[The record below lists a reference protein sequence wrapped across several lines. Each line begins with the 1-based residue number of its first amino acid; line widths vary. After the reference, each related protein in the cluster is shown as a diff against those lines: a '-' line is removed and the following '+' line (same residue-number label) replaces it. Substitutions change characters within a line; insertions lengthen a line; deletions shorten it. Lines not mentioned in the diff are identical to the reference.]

1 MIVVV
6 VVVVV
11 VVVGILL
18 TLISLTNYLITP
30 RHGHRSV
37 FGQRRGGAGGWQR
50 RRLSLFFSSLPE
62 VSTNVTINNNELIKR
77 FIH

>member
-11 VVVGILL
+11 FVGILL
-18 TLISLTNYLITP
+18 SLISLTTYLITL

-62 VSTNVTINNNELIKR
+62 VSSVTINNNELVKR